1 MRIGG
6 KHNEQEGNAMAQVLT
21 VDGITIK
28 QPTNFRIERYNIT
41 KAGRVANGDMTL
53 ELIAKKLKFIF
64 EYDSIDGDELDVIL
78 GVIDTTTMFF
88 TLTYKENDVEK
99 SATVYTGHL
108 PTDQYRTDGIWLWRG
123 FNFSLIEQ

>member
-1 MRIGG
+1 
-6 KHNEQEGNAMAQVLT
+6 MAQVISIGG
-21 VDGITIK
+21 VTIK
-28 QPTNFRIERYNIT
+28 LPTDFRIERYNIT

>member
-88 TLTYKENDVEK
+88 TLTYKENDVAK
-99 SATVYTGHL
+99 SATVYAGHL
-108 PTDQYRTDGIWLWRG
+108 PTDQFRTDGKWTWKG
-123 FNFSLIEQ
+123 FAFSLIQK